1 MSGTLNRTRSRGR
14 PSLPSLGE
22 GQGFECVFPL
32 CRHRQGAGPL
42 ATHMRQNHMEG
53 CAQMTQAQWTSVRC
67 VLCSTCSLPYDT
79 AQITSHSR
87 NCRGSTR
94 RVLSQAIVSQMPSA
108 RASRVR
114 PSPAHSAPEPPRV
127 SQHQIRA
134 TARRVVQAPQ
144 ERPCPVREC
153 SYRGRTE
160 HLIAHIHTQHQQNTT
175 RISLSQ
181 FEAIGCTACPTCTLP
196 YTYECIQHHIDAGNC
211 VAPHMPAITETLDER
226 TGQVVAMTP
235 ASNPNP
241 TTSGRASALT
251 DDITPNVAMIAH
263 AALETAEL
271 STCHAPGLSQCIH
284 SNPDSGPSRA
294 APAPAPI
301 PAGRPQVI
309 ERPAENTNTAE
320 GGQ

>member
-1 MSGTLNRTRSRGR
+1 
-14 PSLPSLGE
+14 
-22 GQGFECVFPL
+22 
-32 CRHRQGAGPL
+32 
-42 ATHMRQNHMEG
+42 
-53 CAQMTQAQWTSVRC
+53 MTQAQWTSVRC

-79 AQITSHSR
+79 AQITSHR
-87 NCRGSTR
+87 RACLGSTR
-94 RVLSQAIVSQMPSA
+94 RVSSQAIASQGQVPSTRVSSA
-108 RASRVR
+108 Q
-114 PSPAHSAPEPPRV
+114 PPTTHSTPEPPGR
-127 SQHQIRA
+127 SRMRPATRRA
-134 TARRVVQAPQ
+134 ILAPP
-144 ERPCPVREC
+144 ERPCPIRGC
-153 SYRGRTE
+153 SYRGRSE
-160 HLIAHIHTQHQQNTT
+160 HLVSHIHARHQQDIT
-175 RISLSQ
+175 RVSSLQ
-181 FEAIGCTACPTCTLP
+181 FEAIGCAVCPTCTLP
-196 YTYECIQHHIDAGNC
+196 YTHECVQHHIDAGNC

-309 ERPAENTNTAE
+309 ERPTENTNTAE